1 MNDLLKKKQLYL
13 SLLMEE
19 KDVEANIRFFKG
31 KQTQLYTYEKDD
43 ARFAPYYSI
52 LLDMLNTSTDSAT
65 LDSIEIDKTRST
77 SFVIK
82 FKDYETMISF
92 LKYVESEEFLK
103 NFDELSMAS
112 LSLNRDVVVV
122 STARYAN
129 KNFQLQFKGKF
140 KELNEESN

>member
-1 MNDLLKKKQLYL
+1 
-13 SLLMEE
+13 
-19 KDVEANIRFFKG
+19 
-31 KQTQLYTYEKDD
+31 
-43 ARFAPYYSI
+43 
-52 LLDMLNTSTDSAT
+52 MLNTSTDSAT